1 MINDYSKGGLKM
13 LDIASFNQAL
23 KMKWVKSY
31 LDDQDTG
38 KWKFFFNKNNKKS
51 GGGGGRGGK
60 TMKMR
65 RRRRE
70 NNKNE
75 GEEEEGKQ

>member
-1 MINDYSKGGLKM
+1 M

-38 KWKFFFNKNNKKS
+38 KWKVFFFNH
-51 GGGGGRGGK
+51 RLAI
-60 TMKMR
+60 
-65 RRRRE
+65 RRE
-70 NNKNE
+70 ISFL
-75 GEEEEGKQ
+75 GKLKP